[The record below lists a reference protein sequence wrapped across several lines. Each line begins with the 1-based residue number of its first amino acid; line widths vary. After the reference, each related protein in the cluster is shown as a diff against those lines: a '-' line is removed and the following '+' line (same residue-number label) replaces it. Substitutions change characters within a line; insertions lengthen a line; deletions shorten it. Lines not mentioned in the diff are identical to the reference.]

1 MVEQVASGNA
11 TAFLC
16 FAVRQNISCE
26 LVAPIKAV
34 VAVAILPWLRTF
46 FFVVVAVRVG
56 DSIMSDKAM
65 HEIAGIALL
74 GIAAVLRRF
83 VILIVRRKIMNRAF
97 RKRLMP

>member
-46 FFVVVAVRVG
+46 FFVVVAVQVVVWVLRVVV
-56 DSIMSDKAM
+56 A
-65 HEIAGIALL
+65 EIALD
-74 GIAAVLRRF
+74 F
-83 VILIVRRKIMNRAF
+83 F
-97 RKRLMP
+97 ECESW